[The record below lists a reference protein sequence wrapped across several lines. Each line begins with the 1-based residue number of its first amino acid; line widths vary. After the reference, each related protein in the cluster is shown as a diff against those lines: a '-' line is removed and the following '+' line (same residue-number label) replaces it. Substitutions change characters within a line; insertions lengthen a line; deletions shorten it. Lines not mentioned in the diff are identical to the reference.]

1 MPTARAVQGIHLVVK
16 SINFMNPSPSLR
28 NIRFEANVFG
38 EPSLRTGKKDH
49 AEGLTMDKERIAE
62 HHRTD
67 AALRESEARWRTL
80 VDTAPDAIVSIDR
93 SGIMTTCNEAALRM
107 FGYAREE
114 MLGRNV
120 SLLMPSPHREA
131 HDHYLDQYHSTGV
144 RKVIGFWREVSGRRK
159 DGEEFPLEVSVS
171 ETQVGGQHSF
181 TGILRDLTER
191 KRVEARLKEQ
201 AHLHSFCA
209 RIGKHLIESRDLA
222 DMLRGC
228 TQTMVDDLGA
238 AFARIWILNEQDNV
252 LELQASS
259 GLYTHVNGR
268 HARIPLGSLKIGR
281 IAAERRPTLTNHV
294 IGDPCVPEQEWAR
307 REGMVAFAGYPLI
320 IDDHVVAVM
329 GMFSRKALSE
339 STLNAMAVVADQ
351 IALGIQRKRAEQAL
365 IASEGKFRY
374 VFETAGVCI
383 FEEDWSAIRDL
394 FHDLRAQ
401 GVMDLRAHLDRHPHL
416 VTDAI
421 PLVKITDV
429 NDYTLQLFKAPSK
442 AVLLGSLDRVF
453 VPETARIFKE
463 ELIAVW
469 DNRNL
474 YRDQAPVRTMTGED
488 LTVSFSLVIPKRD
501 TDWKRIMVTLTDI
514 TDLSLTEA
522 ALRESEER
530 LRSFS
535 CQLEQLVEERT
546 AELRQS
552 QDRLRGL
559 ATELNLT
566 EQRERKRL
574 AVELHDHLQQMLVL
588 GRIKLGHGKR
598 LVESIPDCAKMIGET
613 DALLSEALTYTRTLV
628 AELSPTVLRDH
639 GLPMGLKWL
648 GEYMQKHDM
657 TVTVTVMEEP
667 LTLPDDQALLLF
679 QSVRELLM
687 NAWKHAQTAT
697 AEITMNTEDGRLRI
711 EVRDHGQGFNVSA
724 AETHRATGL
733 AAKFGLFSI
742 HERMKAL
749 GGSFTIES
757 APRQGTTAKLTLPL
771 RAPSQAAKDVLPSQV
786 ALEVSGTHRA
796 WPLPDGGA
804 KAHVRVLL
812 VDDHAMMRQGL
823 RTMLESSPDVQVVG
837 EACNGEEALASVER
851 VRPTVVVM
859 DINMPKLNG
868 IEATARLKSRYPD
881 LIIIGL
887 SVNAEEE
894 NQEAMKRAGASRLI
908 TKEAA
913 VEQLYAV
920 IQEISCKNA
929 NVYQASGKT
938 NG

>member
-1 MPTARAVQGIHLVVK
+1 METQ
-16 SINFMNPSPSLR
+16 
-28 NIRFEANVFG
+28 
-38 EPSLRTGKKDH
+38 
-49 AEGLTMDKERIAE
+49 RIAE
-62 HHRTD
+62 QQRTD
-67 AALRESEARWRTL
+67 NALRESE
-80 VDTAPDAIVSIDR
+80 
-93 SGIMTTCNEAALRM
+93 
-107 FGYAREE
+107 
-114 MLGRNV
+114 
-120 SLLMPSPHREA
+120 
-131 HDHYLDQYHSTGV
+131 
-144 RKVIGFWREVSGRRK
+144 
-159 DGEEFPLEVSVS
+159 
-171 ETQVGGQHSF
+171 
-181 TGILRDLTER
+181 
-191 KRVEARLKEQ
+191 RLKEQ
-201 AHLHSFCA
+201 AHLDSFCA
-209 RIGKHLIESRDLA
+209 RIGKHLIESRDLS

-228 TQTMVDDLGA
+228 TDSMVDDLGA
-238 AFARIWILNEQDNV
+238 AFGRIWILNEHDNV
-252 LELQASS
+252 LELRASS
-259 GLYTHVNGR
+259 GLYTNLNGR
-268 HARIPLGSLKIGR
+268 HARVPMGSLKIGR
-281 IAAERRPTLTNHV
+281 IAADRTPTLTNHV

-307 REGMVAFAGYPLI
+307 REGMVAFAGYPLV
-320 IDDHVVAVM
+320 IDDHVIGVM
-329 GMFSRKALSE
+329 AMFSRHALSDL
-339 STLNAMAVVADQ
+339 TLNAMALVADQ
-351 IALGIQRKRAEQAL
+351 IALGIQRKCAEQAL
-365 IASEGKFRY
+365 IASEEKFRY

-401 GVMDLRAHLDRHPHL
+401 GVMDLRAHLERHPHL

-429 NDYTLQLFKAPSK
+429 NDYTLQLFKARSK
-442 AVLLGSLDRVF
+442 EVLLGSLDRVF
-453 VPETARIFKE
+453 VPATARVFKE
-463 ELIAVW
+463 ALIAVW
-469 DNRNL
+469 EGRTL
-474 YRDQAPVRTMTGED
+474 YRGRAPVGTLTGDE
-488 LTVSFSLVIPKRD
+488 LAVSFSLVIPKRE
-501 TDWKRIMVTLTDI
+501 TDWTRVMVTLTDI

-588 GRIKLGHGKR
+588 GRIKLRHGKR
-598 LVESIPDCAKMIGET
+598 LVESIPAGAKVIDET
-613 DALLSEALTYTRTLV
+613 DALLSDALMYTRTLV

-648 GEYMQKHDM
+648 GEYMQKYDM
-657 TVTVTVMEEP
+657 AVTVTVMDEP
-667 LTLPDDQALLLF
+667 LKLPDDQALLLF

-687 NAWKHAQTAT
+687 NAWKHAQTDS
-697 AEITMNTEDGRLRI
+697 AEITMDTEDGRLRI
-711 EVRDHGQGFNVSA
+711 EVRDHGQGFNL
-724 AETHRATGL
+724 AEADIQRTTGF

-771 RAPSQAAKDVLPSQV
+771 RADSQAATDVLPSQV
-786 ALEVSGTHRA
+786 AQEASGVERA
-796 WPLPDGGA
+796 WPQPDGGM
-804 KAHVRVLL
+804 KAPVRVLL

-823 RTMLESSPDVQVVG
+823 RTMLESYADVQVVG

-851 VRPTVVVM
+851 LHPTLVVM

-868 IEATARLKSRYPD
+868 IDATARLKSRYPD

-894 NQEAMKRAGASRLI
+894 NQEAMKRVGASRLI

-913 VEQLYAV
+913 VEQLYAA
-920 IQEISCKNA
+920 IKEISRRKA
-929 NVYQASGKT
+929 GVPQ
-938 NG
+938 